1 MYTLLFVLF
10 EILPPCMQ
18 NPSLPAR
25 KSFAPLLLTL
35 CLASIIDLGAGWLLR
50 QPHLTQP
57 ARVLIAFL
65 PVAASLVLVALIVG
79 TVRKLDEFLRHVHL
93 EAAAIGFLLTGLA
106 VFVYCY
112 LQRASALPPLNVGI
126 VWLFMVLFYGIGYVI
141 AARHYR

>member
-1 MYTLLFVLF
+1 MYTLLFVVF
-10 EILPPCMQ
+10 EILPPFMQ

-57 ARVLIAFL
+57 ARVL
-65 PVAASLVLVALIVG
+65 VALIVG
-79 TVRKLDEFLRHVHL
+79 TIRKLDEFLRHVHL

-106 VFVYCY
+106 VFVYGY